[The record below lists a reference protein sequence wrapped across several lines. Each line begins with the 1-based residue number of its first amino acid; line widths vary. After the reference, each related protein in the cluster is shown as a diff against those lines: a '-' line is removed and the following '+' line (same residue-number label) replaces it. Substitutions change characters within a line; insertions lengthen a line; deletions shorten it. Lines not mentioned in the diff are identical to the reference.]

1 MTESV
6 STPRSRSRS
15 TRSSARSRQRSAA
28 AAGSTSARAAA
39 RPGSAPA
46 GDASRDER
54 TLDLFGDPV
63 LEPGERA
70 PAAVRSDVVLE
81 ADVADDV
88 AAGRQP
94 ALDGFGAP
102 AVDGVA
108 GHDETGS
115 AVKPR
120 VAVVAEGVSA
130 TEGDDA
136 ANVGVGPVVDGV
148 AMNEADA
155 PADDDAAVKAI
166 EMPAADGAAIEAIGL
181 QSSDDAALRVPG
193 LQVADGAA
201 AKAIELP
208 AADGAVIKA
217 IGLQSSDDAAPK
229 ASGLHAADSAAEKAI
244 GLQATAVAAAKAT
257 ELQVAD
263 GQVAKP
269 VFEAAAVKSREGRPA
284 GDAVKERRSS
294 SGGKRRAAA
303 GTSEAPAVQSATV
316 AASVDAAPEATGS
329 NPAPDAASKVEPQ
342 TLAQPAA
349 PAIASTTATTRDV
362 TPQADASPSPVPQP
376 VASAGSFVTKPSS
389 ERTQAAAPAFDP
401 DTHLRPLTDRLAALQ
416 ADVDG
421 LTRAADREMR
431 RVNRLLL
438 ALAVVVLAGLV
449 ALILQ
454 TRQIAH
460 LKQDAA
466 TKQQRIDRLAA
477 DLSTQQATLM
487 TLEEHH
493 EALLSQVDRLQ
504 RSANREAAAAKRAR
518 RTR

>member
-15 TRSSARSRQRSAA
+15 NRSPARSRQRSAA
-28 AAGSTSARAAA
+28 AAGSTSARATS
-39 RPGSAPA
+39 RPGDAP
-46 GDASRDER
+46 RDEL

-63 LEPGERA
+63 LEPGERV
-70 PAAVRSDVVLE
+70 PVTVRDEAVAE
-81 ADVADDV
+81 ADAEVGVADDA

-94 ALDGFGAP
+94 SLDGFSAPEAASGAGHAEAEG
-102 AVDGVA
+102 AVKPEVAAAIGGVSAPEGGDAANADGVSAADGVA
-108 GHDETGS
+108 TKVNDVPA
-115 AVKPR
+115 AVG
-120 VAVVAEGVSA
+120 VAAKAADVSA
-130 TEGDDA
+130 A
-136 ANVGVGPVVDGV
+136 VGVATTV
-148 AMNEADA
+148 AD
-155 PADDDAAVKAI
+155 V
-166 EMPAADGAAIEAIGL
+166 PAADGATVTATGL
-181 QSSDDAALRVPG
+181 Q
-193 LQVADGAA
+193 
-201 AKAIELP
+201 
-208 AADGAVIKA
+208 AADGVVANPADRHATDGEVAKA
-217 IGLQSSDDAAPK
+217 
-229 ASGLHAADSAAEKAI
+229 
-244 GLQATAVAAAKAT
+244 AVAAAA
-257 ELQVAD
+257 
-263 GQVAKP
+263 GG
-269 VFEAAAVKSREGRPA
+269 AAVKSREGRSS

-303 GTSEAPAVQSATV
+303 GASDATSVQSAPV
-316 AASVDAAPEATGS
+316 ATSVDKAPDATGS
-329 NPAPDAASKVEPQ
+329 NPMPDAASTVEPQ
-342 TLAQPAA
+342 TPAQPAEPVNVANPANPRDAA
-349 PAIASTTATTRDV
+349 PTN
-362 TPQADASPSPVPQP
+362 ASPSPVMQP
-376 VASAGSFVTKPSS
+376 VASAASFVTKPSS
-389 ERTQAAAPAFDP
+389 ERAQPAAPAFDP

-421 LTRAADREMR
+421 LTRTADREMR

-449 ALILQ
+449 ALMLQ

-504 RSANREAAAAKRAR
+504 RNANREAAVAKRAR

>member
-102 AVDGVA
+102 AVDGAVA
-108 GHDETGS
+108 HDETGS

-120 VAVVAEGVSA
+120 VAVVAESVSA

-155 PADDDAAVKAI
+155 PAGDDAAAKVT
-166 EMPAADGAAIEAIGL
+166 EMPTADGAAIEAIGL
-181 QSSDDAALRVPG
+181 QSSDDAAPKAPG
-193 LQVADGAA
+193 LQVADGAT

-208 AADGAVIKA
+208 AADGAAIEA

-229 ASGLHAADSAAEKAI
+229 ASGLHAADSAA
-244 GLQATAVAAAKAT
+244 AKAT

-263 GQVAKP
+263 GEVAKP
-269 VFEAAAVKSREGRPA
+269 VVEAAAVKSREGRPA